1 MDRKLSYSDECAALA
16 EGKGK
21 QSYCNMG
28 ATLTEEKGIKVIAMH
43 VPF

>member
-1 MDRKLSYSDECAALA
+1 MDRKLSNSDECAALA

-28 ATLTEEKGIKVIAMH
+28 ATN
-43 VPF
+43 